1 MEKQKF
7 DAEAAKYVAEAI
19 AEPLLKGGKIT
30 EEMAAE
36 FVAVLSASPVVAE
49 VLNINCL
56 LIDGVSCIC
65 HVRPLPL
72 KDAPND
78 WGLYFDELPKGR
90 K

>member
-49 VLNINCL
+49 VLNISGLYINGC
-56 LIDGVSCIC
+56 VCR
-65 HVRPLPL
+65 VRPLPL
-72 KDAPND
+72 KDTPDA